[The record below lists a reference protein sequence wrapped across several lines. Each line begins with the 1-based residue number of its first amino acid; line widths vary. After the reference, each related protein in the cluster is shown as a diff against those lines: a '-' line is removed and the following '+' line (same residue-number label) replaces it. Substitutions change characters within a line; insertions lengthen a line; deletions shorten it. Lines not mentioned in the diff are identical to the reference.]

1 MEGMWRNVYYVSKK
15 HDPRICKGLHSAQV
29 KTICD
34 NWVVYDKSQL
44 IQSRFREFVSKA
56 IIVGNDN

>member
-44 IQSRFREFVSKA
+44 IQSRFRKFVSNA
-56 IIVGNDN
+56 NIVGNDN